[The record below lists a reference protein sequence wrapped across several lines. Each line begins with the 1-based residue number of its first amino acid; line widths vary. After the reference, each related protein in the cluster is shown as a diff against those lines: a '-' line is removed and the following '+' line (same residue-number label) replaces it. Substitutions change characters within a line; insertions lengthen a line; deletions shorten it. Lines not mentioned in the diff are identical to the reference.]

1 MRKLPSFE
9 SQLSQLSLLASIPF
23 LLLTLIVM
31 LYASISTY
39 LILLTAFLGGL
50 VVAFANVR
58 IHQKAS
64 YQFRSLTNLLEA
76 MTNGDY
82 SLRARSKDNSGAL
95 NELIDSINGLATR
108 LQQQKQVS
116 VESQLLLKTVIEHI
130 DVAVIAIAENFGSER
145 SNSER
150 LNSDEASAQES
161 IIFTNPAAKK
171 MLKLDEGK
179 KQINNIVSSIV
190 DNVKTLQQGENK
202 ILNLDS
208 DNLKGK
214 FNVHLETFRQSGES
228 NKLIFI
234 TDVRAILRQ
243 EERNAWQNL
252 VRVISHEINNSLAP
266 IASIS
271 QTLQKLTKQKSRS
284 EEDDTDIIDGL
295 LIIEQRAKGLTQ
307 FIDSYRKL
315 AKLPEPVLTK
325 MPIDEL
331 LNKLSILFEKDKI
344 ALPSHKGILIT
355 VDPIQ
360 IEQVLINLIKNA
372 LESQSQANYQ
382 GSVSIECAES
392 VEKTVIVIKDRGV
405 GIRNTENLFVPFYTT
420 KKQGTGIGLIF
431 CRQII
436 EAHKGELYL
445 RNRSD
450 GAGCEA
456 IIELPMT

>member
-9 SQLSQLSLLASIPF
+9 SQLSRLSLLASIPF
-23 LLLTLIVM
+23 LLLTIISM
-31 LYASISTY
+31 IYASVSVY
-39 LILLTAFLGGL
+39 LVLLTAFLGVL

-95 NELIDSINGLATR
+95 NELIDSINGLANR
-108 LQQQKQVS
+108 LQQQKQIS
-116 VESQLLLKTVIEHI
+116 VESQLLLRMVIDHI
-130 DVAVIAIAENFGSER
+130 DVAVIALSEEKENTQDIVFS
-145 SNSER
+145 
-150 LNSDEASAQES
+150 
-161 IIFTNPAAKK
+161 NPAAKK
-171 MLKLDEGK
+171 LLKLEQSQDLANDIIFTISE
-179 KQINNIVSSIV
+179 S
-190 DNVKTLQQGENK
+190 VKSLQQGESK
-202 ILNLDS
+202 VLDLDS

-214 FNVHLETFRQSGES
+214 FNIHLETFRQSGDS

-271 QTLQKLTKQKSRS
+271 QTLQKLTKQQGNS
-284 EEDDTDIIDGL
+284 EQDDTDISDGL
-295 LIIEQRAKGLTQ
+295 SIIEQRAKGLTQ

-315 AKLPEPVLTK
+315 AKLPAPALVRTS
-325 MPIDEL
+325 IDDL

-344 ALPSHKGILIT
+344 ILPSRKDLSIT
-355 VDPIQ
+355 IDPLQ
-360 IEQVLINLIKNA
+360 IEQVMINLIKNA
-372 LESQSQANYQ
+372 LESQSQVNYQ
-382 GSVSIECAES
+382 GPVSIDWKASEGRIAICITD
-392 VEKTVIVIKDRGV
+392 KGV
-405 GIRNTENLFVPFYTT
+405 GIKNPDNLFVPFYTT

-436 EAHKGELYL
+436 EAHGGMLSL
-445 RNRSD
+445 RNRRE
-450 GAGCEA
+450 GVGCEA
-456 IIELPMT
+456 IIDLPMVQ

>member
-9 SQLSQLSLLASIPF
+9 SQLSRLSLLASIPF
-23 LLLTLIVM
+23 LLLTVISM
-31 LYASISTY
+31 IYASVSVY
-39 LILLTAFLGGL
+39 LILLTAFLGVL

-58 IHQKAS
+58 IYQKAS

-82 SLRARSKDNSGAL
+82 SLRARSKENSGAL
-95 NELIDSINGLATR
+95 NELIDSINGLANR
-108 LQQQKQVS
+108 LQRQKQIS
-116 VESQLLLKTVIEHI
+116 IESQLLLKMVIDHI
-130 DVAVIAIAENFGSER
+130 DVAVIALSEENVETQNIVF
-145 SNSER
+145 
-150 LNSDEASAQES
+150 A
-161 IIFTNPAAKK
+161 NPAAKK
-171 MLKLDEGK
+171 LLKLERSQELAND
-179 KQINNIVSSIV
+179 IVSSISKSV
-190 DNVKTLQQGENK
+190 ESLQQGK
-202 ILNLDS
+202 SKVLDLNS

-214 FNVHLETFRQSGES
+214 FNIHLETFRQSGNS

-271 QTLQKLTKQKSRS
+271 QTLQKLTKQQGSGGQ
-284 EEDDTDIIDGL
+284 EDSDIVDGL
-295 LIIEQRAKGLTQ
+295 SIIEQRAKGLSQ

-315 AKLPEPVLTK
+315 AKLPAPVLVRT
-325 MPIDEL
+325 PVDDL

-344 ALPSHKGILIT
+344 ILPSRKDLSIT
-355 VDPIQ
+355 IDPLQ
-360 IEQVLINLIKNA
+360 IEQVMINLVKNA

-382 GSVSIECAES
+382 GPVSIEWGERDGRVAIS
-392 VEKTVIVIKDRGV
+392 IKDSGV
-405 GIRNTENLFVPFYTT
+405 GIQNPDNLFVPFYTT

-436 EAHKGELYL
+436 ESHGGELSL
-445 RNRSD
+445 RNRKS
-450 GAGCEA
+450 GVGCEA
-456 IIELPMT
+456 VIELPIVQ